1 MLSKGFFKTTKICP
15 YTDAKEKVVSDWKT
29 TKTDQDVETKG
40 AENILKN
47 PQGAAKMKIKKQ
59 QLFFQQKRIAY
70 IVTYRNNVFRPALK
84 KCSDLL

>member
-1 MLSKGFFKTTKICP
+1 MKPKYFKSFSKKTKICP

-47 PQGAAKMKIKKQ
+47 PQGAAKMKIKK
-59 QLFFQQKRIAY
+59 
-70 IVTYRNNVFRPALK
+70 NNNFSFNK
-84 KCSDLL
+84 KELPT

>member
-1 MLSKGFFKTTKICP
+1 MKPKYFKKFFQKTKICP

-47 PQGAAKMKIKKQ
+47 PQGAAKMKIKKKTTF
-59 QLFFQQKRIAY
+59 LS
-70 IVTYRNNVFRPALK
+70 TK
-84 KCSDLL
+84 KNCLHSNIQEQCF

>member
-1 MLSKGFFKTTKICP
+1 MLSKSFFKSTKICP

-47 PQGAAKMKIKKQ
+47 PQSPKGAAKMKIKK
-59 QLFFQQKRIAY
+59 
-70 IVTYRNNVFRPALK
+70 NNNFSFNK
-84 KCSDLL
+84 KELPS